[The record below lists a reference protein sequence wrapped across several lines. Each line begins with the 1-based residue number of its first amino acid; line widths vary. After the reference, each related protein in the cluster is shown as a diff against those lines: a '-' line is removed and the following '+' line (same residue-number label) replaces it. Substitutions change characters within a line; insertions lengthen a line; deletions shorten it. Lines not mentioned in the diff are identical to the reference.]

1 MSVRN
6 TFAAT
11 RRSHGIMKWL
21 QDGEDV
27 TIQRVMD
34 TYGVKY
40 PQAREDLKLLEE
52 LYLLSTH
59 RDGRTKVWRWAGF
72 NPDYISVATAA
83 ALELGAIAL
92 DLFDGTPYVHE
103 IERLAEH
110 CRSRVGPAQRDRLDR
125 VSGALHL
132 RRTWLPVEEQAMAEH
147 TEMILDAVFRSRGLA
162 MQYARA
168 DGAVRHYIVIP
179 QRLIW
184 YASRLWL
191 LANHENHPKLFD
203 VAGIVSLED
212 LRGRA
217 GKGHEAA
224 GKPAGE
230 AKPADEAGA
239 QGASTPNAQTLDPVP
254 VKTDEDLEEYFKNAF
269 GIYAQNFPVADV
281 HLEVG
286 GAWANY
292 LRRYRIHP
300 SQRNEESDGALHVHL
315 RLGLCP
321 EFRTFV
327 LGMIPDVRVH
337 APQEFVEELD
347 HTIRE
352 WLERKR

>member
-34 TYGVKY
+34 AYGVKY

-59 RDGRTKVWRWAGF
+59 REGRTKVWRWAGF
-72 NPDYISVATAA
+72 NPEYVSVATAA
-83 ALELGAIAL
+83 ALELGSIAL
-92 DLFDGTPYVHE
+92 DLFHGTPYLHE

-110 CRSRVGPAQRDRLDR
+110 CRSRVGSTQRDRLDR
-125 VSGALHL
+125 VSRALHL
-132 RRTWLPVEEQAMAEH
+132 RRTWLPVDEEAMTEH
-147 TEMILDAVFRSRGLA
+147 TEMILDAVFRSRRLA
-162 MQYARA
+162 MQYTRA
-168 DGAVRHYIVIP
+168 DGVVRHYIVTP

-184 YASRLWL
+184 YSSRLWL
-191 LANHENHPKLFD
+191 LANHENHTKLFD

-212 LRGRA
+212 LRT
-217 GKGHEAA
+217 H
-224 GKPAGE
+224 PAKE
-230 AKPADEAGA
+230 SEVVESSPDTTSTDEPAPGGA
-239 QGASTPNAQTLDPVP
+239 PDPVRFN
-254 VKTDEDLEEYFKNAF
+254 TDEELDAFFKNAF
-269 GIYAQNFPVADV
+269 GIYAQNFPVADI
-281 HLEVG
+281 HLEVS

-300 SQRNEESDGALHVHL
+300 SQHNEEVDGALHVYL

-337 APQEFVEELD
+337 APEEFIEELD
-347 HTIRE
+347 HTIRQ
-352 WLERKR
+352 WLDGNR